1 MEVSFAHLCDYATVS
16 REGKLSVMGIFSRIS
31 TGQLP
36 AQHHQAFLAFQ
47 LTASSFELGR
57 PFEVEIRCMGPDGE
71 ELLKVEGK
79 GMVGLKPGARP
90 RPGDLHQFA
99 QVVALKG
106 LPLQNEGGHQIAIF
120 LDGHLESTVRFDV
133 ALLRGPGQEPGA
145 S

>member
-31 TGQLP
+31 TGRLP
-36 AQHHQAFLAFQ
+36 SQHHQAFLAFQ
-47 LTASSFELGR
+47 LDASSFELNR

-71 ELLKVEGK
+71 DLLKVEGK
-79 GMVGLKPGARP
+79 GMVGIKPGATV

-106 LPLQNEGGHQIAIF
+106 LPLQRVGGHQIAIF
-120 LDGHLESTVRFDV
+120 LNGRLERTIRFDV
-133 ALLRGPGQEPGA
+133 ALLGNPDEPSGTP
-145 S
+145 